1 MFSSALSRVFA
12 AAAAIAVST
21 ALLGT
26 WTWLKQ
32 QHRVDQQI
40 QLAETFV
47 LMLRTHRMTE
57 AYELTLKTRMELPTK
72 EDFAVFASRQVCGRF
87 KMTEVFPFQS
97 NGNRLRRRLLGQ
109 NVEMDELNIQY
120 VGECAFRI
128 TLRKDTEQNWK
139 VFKFGS
145 HAY

>member
-1 MFSSALSRVFA
+1 MFSSARRRIVA
-12 AAAAIAVST
+12 AAAAIVAGN

-26 WTWLKQ
+26 WIWLQQ
-32 QHRVDQQI
+32 QHAADQQI
-40 QLAETFV
+40 ELADTFI
-47 LMLRTHRMTE
+47 LMLRTHRVAE

-72 EDFAVFASRQVCGRF
+72 EEFAVFASRQICGSF

-97 NGNRLRRRLLGQ
+97 NGNRLRRWLLGQ

-120 VGECAFRI
+120 FGECAFRV
-128 TLRKDTEQNWK
+128 TLRKDTERNWK